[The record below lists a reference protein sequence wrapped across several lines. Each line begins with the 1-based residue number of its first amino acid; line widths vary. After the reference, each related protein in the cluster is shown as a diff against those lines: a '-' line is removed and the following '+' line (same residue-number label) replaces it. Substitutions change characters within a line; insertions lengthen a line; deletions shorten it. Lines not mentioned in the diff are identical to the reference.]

1 MRMENNIK
9 RRSRLVTWLGRWFYG
24 SKKELSF
31 LEEEQ
36 VTSPTR
42 MMVKQFFHNKIAMTG
57 MVIFIAILLFV
68 TIGPYFLPI
77 DLSYSDSTQQ
87 NVPPGL
93 SFQKLPEGLKNNV
106 RGIAPGT
113 TYGVGVSNEG
123 RVYTWGYTR
132 VSETIDIAS
141 IPSEVLEADIQQV
154 AAGFD
159 HAVAVDD
166 KGKIYVW
173 GNERLGQGD
182 IPASA
187 KNQNVKQLEASV
199 QYSAIVTQEG
209 KLYLWGNSNSAD
221 IKIKKDFQGNVDKIA
236 LSDYAYVSLMKGGG
250 VKYTGFNTSTPY
262 AKIPDG
268 LESGV
273 VDIAATSSTFAAVK
287 ADGSVSVW
295 GNITHGEN
303 IIPAHE
309 GKIVSI
315 SGGRYHYTALLD
327 NGGVIS
333 WGDNFFQ
340 QTKVPSA
347 VSVKGGVTQVFTGY
361 YQNYA
366 LTTAGEV
373 EAWGLKGYLLG
384 TDQLGRDMLTRIVNG
399 GKVTMTVGA
408 IAVFIELVIGI
419 LVGGLAGYFGK
430 KVDMILMRL
439 AEIVTGMPFLPLA
452 LILSSVLASRV
463 SLQQRMYLI
472 MVVLGVLSWP
482 SLARLVRAQILA
494 EREKEFVV
502 AAKAMGVKEMA
513 IVFKHILPNVLSSV
527 LVTITLDFAT
537 CMLTESSLSYL
548 GFGIVPP
555 TPTWGNMLTGA
566 NNSVV
571 IQQYWW
577 RWVFPAVIFGIC
589 TICINLMGDGLRDAV
604 DPKSAER

>member
-1 MRMENNIK
+1 MEQSTK
-9 RRSRLVTWLGRWFYG
+9 RPSRLATWLGRWFYG

-57 MVIFIAILLFV
+57 MVIFISILLLV

-93 SFQKLPEGLKNNV
+93 NFQKLPEGLKNNV
-106 RGIAPGT
+106 RHIAPGT
-113 TYGVGVSNEG
+113 TYSVGVSNEG

-132 VSETIDIAS
+132 VSETIDIAN
-141 IPSEVLEADIQQV
+141 IPEEVLAANIQQV

-166 KGKIYVW
+166 TGKLYVW

-182 IPASA
+182 IPAAA
-187 KNQNVKQLEASV
+187 KNQNVKQLAAGV

-209 KLYLWGNSNSAD
+209 KVFLWGNSNSAD
-221 IKIKKDFQGNVDKIA
+221 IKIKKDFQGKVDKIA
-236 LSDYAYVSLMKGGG
+236 LSDYAYVSLMKDGG

-262 AKIPDG
+262 AQIPAG

-273 VDIAATSSTFAAVK
+273 VDVAATSSTFAAVK
-287 ADGSVSVW
+287 EDGSVSVW
-295 GNITHGEN
+295 GNVTHGEN
-303 IIPAHE
+303 LVPQHE

-315 SGGRYHYTALLD
+315 SGGRYHYSALLD
-327 NGGVIS
+327 NGDVIS
-333 WGDNFFQ
+333 WGDTFFK
-340 QTKVPSA
+340 QTKVPA
-347 VSVKGGVTQVFTGY
+347 AAATGGNVTQLFTGY

-366 LTTAGEV
+366 LTETGEV

-408 IAVFIELVIGI
+408 IAVLIELVLGI
-419 LVGGLAGYFGK
+419 LIGGLAGYFGK
-430 KVDMILMRL
+430 KIDMILMRL

-482 SLARLVRAQILA
+482 NLARLVRAQILA

-527 LVTITLDFAT
+527 LVTVTLDFAT